1 MPKNC
6 STHGNIASSIT
17 IGAKTWNLTGPPLNI
32 SIPMANSMFGRV
44 RTNGD
49 RYYDESPEHDMW
61 FYNEA
66 NVDLRMVK
74 ANSRCVAVDRYAWGF
89 SASLILTFCV
99 YTFAY
104 AVCLV
109 ALQTEVYWCSRG
121 DRVLQAQSLCGD
133 ILFLVRRL
141 RSSLGLDIE
150 DLSVEK
156 LDERIK
162 RYRRGL
168 RLQVD
173 ELPNARYQQWQI
185 DNPPPTTFRV
195 YQKGVLRELH
205 PEEKQTIAD
214 RFTSWKR
221 RRDHQRA
228 PQSGPH
234 HTDEQDSSYELS
246 PLPAQGCEEG
256 QSTSVN
262 SFVSRDGSNFE
273 HADSISVLQT
283 TASTDIT
290 ATLRPVK
297 NAVRERTA
305 NHSRE

>member
-1 MPKNC
+1 METDTTTNLPSTTCGFTMKLTWICGWSKPTADALRSIGMPGDSPRRSSSLSV
-6 STHGNIASSIT
+6 ST
-17 IGAKTWNLTGPPLNI
+17 PLLM
-32 SIPMANSMFGRV
+32 PYA
-44 RTNGD
+44 
-49 RYYDESPEHDMW
+49 W
-61 FYNEA
+61 
-66 NVDLRMVK
+66 
-74 ANSRCVAVDRYAWGF
+74 SRCKPRCTGVAEVIVCFRHRV
-89 SASLILTFCV
+89 SAVT
-99 YTFAY
+99 Y
-104 AVCLV
+104 
-109 ALQTEVYWCSRG
+109 
-121 DRVLQAQSLCGD
+121 
-133 ILFLVRRL
+133 LFLVRRL

-205 PEEKQTIAD
+205 PEEKLTIAD

-221 RRDHQRA
+221 RREYQRA

-234 HTDEQDSSYELS
+234 HNDEQDSSYELS

-273 HADSISVLQT
+273 HEDSISVLQT

-290 ATLRPVK
+290 ATLRPVR

>member
-1 MPKNC
+1 
-6 STHGNIASSIT
+6 
-17 IGAKTWNLTGPPLNI
+17 
-32 SIPMANSMFGRV
+32 
-44 RTNGD
+44 
-49 RYYDESPEHDMW
+49 
-61 FYNEA
+61 
-66 NVDLRMVK
+66 
-74 ANSRCVAVDRYAWGF
+74 
-89 SASLILTFCV
+89 
-99 YTFAY
+99 
-104 AVCLV
+104 
-109 ALQTEVYWCSRG
+109 
-121 DRVLQAQSLCGD
+121 VLQAQSLCGD
-133 ILFLVRRL
+133 ILFLARRL

-150 DLSVEK
+150 DLSVEI

-173 ELPNARYQQWQI
+173 ELPNARYQQWPI

-195 YQKGVLRELH
+195 QKVLLRDLSSD
-205 PEEKQTIAD
+205 EKQTVAD

-221 RRDHQRA
+221 RRDYQRA
-228 PQSGPH
+228 PQNGPH

-290 ATLRPVK
+290 ATLRPVR